1 MDPSEGW
8 IFYLIAG
15 LFVALPALIA
25 VMGVVTLFKTWRF
38 QHNSVEVTG
47 RVVEVRTIRNLG
59 EQAMDRDTFQ
69 PVFEFRAPDGRVMR
83 GASSVHG
90 RNSALPIDS
99 EHRIRVDLAA
109 PELVRLSS
117 GAHWITGLAMVLIGC
132 GGAAVGILALMPS
145 AG

>member
-8 IFYLIAG
+8 IFSLIAG
-15 LFVALPALIA
+15 VFVVLPALIA
-25 VMGVVTLFKTWRF
+25 VLGVVLLFRTWRF
-38 QHNSVEVTG
+38 RQNSVEVTG

-59 EQAMDRDTFQ
+59 AKAMDRDTFQ
-69 PVFEFRAPDGRVMR
+69 PVFEFRAPDGGVMR

-90 RNSALPIDS
+90 RNTSLPVDS

-117 GAHWITGLAMVLIGC
+117 VAHWITGLGMVAIG
-132 GGAAVGILALMPS
+132 GGCAAVGVMALMPA